1 MAWNDPKK
9 TQDLPAPTPYDK
21 NKFGVQRYFLLLSLL
36 LRWGL
41 FVMRS
46 INDDYEYLIKQLFN
60 NAILVHKK
68 GQPLEQ

>member
-9 TQDLPAPTPYDK
+9 TQDLPAQTPYDK
-21 NKFGVQRYFLLLSLL
+21 NKLGVWRYFLLLSLL

-68 GQPLEQ
+68 DQPLEQ